1 MACLVVA
8 YVFIVISVTH
18 VHYFSSSSS
27 SSQQYHQN
35 TTTTADVVALNAEMQ
50 ALKQKVIGA
59 QADSIAKSK
68 QEQEQQQDQQQKSLR
83 QHQDEKKKLLLEQ
96 QQENQLQQQLQH
108 QIAEAVTN
116 NNKKKERDPLLAQAA
131 WSDPYSGPIRKHHL
145 ENQFGHGVDPEH
157 VLGLSDAEEAVVARA
172 AQALNR
178 RHHDVPVDQHPTPD
192 YILSAYLEPSN
203 IDSDWHV
210 VPLPRRETSTAQR
223 ALLEKRTYSRLHSCS
238 KLTQQFPT
246 DDADGAPTV
255 DDAFLPWIHDVFPT
269 ADGQYIQVVAQNKR
283 RCKTGRKEQDIMMFQ
298 QPQAALFQHVPVQR
312 IVVSKHVGNTSTTGK
327 NTTTTRYKLTT
338 HDQADAD
345 GMATRYICRFKGPNM
360 QQNEMIETLSEFN
373 FDYDWTNFRK
383 RYRGFLKEDGG
394 IKAIH
399 SSQLIFK
406 CPVPASLQ
414 EAIRTGT
421 TVQNDWATIFMDI
434 IPIRTPPRYG
444 QPLQFLQPRYKS
456 FETTNETQRFDPMKA
471 WGDDYIIP
479 LIEDSGR
486 WENIPI
492 CLPSLLQ
499 YENQTVSDL
508 PTVIPAPPRQVKH
521 RLVSCIWASAGYATR
536 GNRFAINDGQR
547 RLMEWLSHNI
557 AIGFDHFYLYDN
569 SGAFR
574 NDTSLKPVAD
584 LFPNHVTYVPWPSQI
599 CNNNPNNVDSVGERS
614 SQYAAES
621 SCRLRFGPH
630 VDWIGQFD
638 IDEYLIPMGNY
649 TNALQLLDKL
659 EQEDTRIISLKSWR
673 AWPRWD
679 YIQHPVEKIA
689 DKNVCWHT
697 DPCFSLKIP
706 LSTTMLQ
713 AYNCD
718 RQPPGQKKDKMP
730 AEKQIYRADYVTHH
744 FVHYAAVTALSE
756 MNETEYVKEGFR
768 WKSRAFPDP
777 RQRFGDENHEALMVH
792 TKAVAVQD
800 TAGWERICHVD
811 HLKLPKDQQ
820 ETCRL
825 GMPWP
830 EPWPDNPDT
839 AQITGTVEGK
849 AYNCYVNNKVET
861 ILVPKLEREM
871 AKRTPFFRD
880 KIYPSS

>member
-1 MACLVVA
+1 MACLVTA
-8 YVFIVISVTH
+8 YVFIVISVTQIH
-18 VHYFSSSSS
+18 FFQQSNQEKEHHSSSN
-27 SSQQYHQN
+27 N
-35 TTTTADVVALNAEMQ
+35 TEASNVLNSEMQ
-50 ALKQKVIGA
+50 ALKEKVASG
-59 QADSIAKSK
+59 QAVESK
-68 QEQEQQQDQQQKSLR
+68 QQQQQEQKSLR
-83 QHQDEKKKLLLEQ
+83 QHQDEKKLQ
-96 QQENQLQQQLQH
+96 QLQQLQLQ
-108 QIAEAVTN
+108 EKNDAVVVV
-116 NNKKKERDPLLAQAA
+116 KQRDPIKTAAA

-157 VLGLSDAEEAVVARA
+157 VLGLSDEQEALAARA

-178 RHHDVPVDQHPTPD
+178 QHFDIPIQQHPTPD
-192 YILSAYLEPSN
+192 YILTAYLEPSN

-210 VPLPRRETSTAQR
+210 LPLPRRETSTAKRQ
-223 ALLEKRTYSRLHSCS
+223 LLQKRTYSRLHSCS
-238 KLTQQFPT
+238 KLTQQWPT
-246 DDADGAPTV
+246 DDIGDGGDAPTV

-269 ADGQYIQVVAQNKR
+269 ADGAYIQVVAQNKR
-283 RCKTGRKEQDIMMFQ
+283 RCKTGRHEQDIMMFQ
-298 QPQAALFQHVPVQR
+298 QPQAALFQHVPVKR
-312 IVVSKHVGNTSTTGK
+312 VKNVSSTADGDNK
-327 NTTTTRYKLTT
+327 NSTTTRYQLTT
-338 HDQADAD
+338 HDQADPD
-345 GMATRYICRFKGPNM
+345 GIATRYICRFKSPNYM
-360 QQNEMIETLSEFN
+360 KPHETIETLSEFN
-373 FDYDWTNFRK
+373 FDYDWTNYRK

-399 SSQLIFK
+399 SSQLVFK
-406 CPVPASLQ
+406 CPVPEQLQ
-414 EAIRTGT
+414 DDIRTGAA
-421 TVQNDWATIFMDI
+421 VRNDWATIFLDI
-434 IPIRTPPRYG
+434 VPIRTPPRYG

-456 FETTNETQRFDPMKA
+456 FETTNVSQRFDPIKA

-492 CLPSLLQ
+492 CKPSLLQ
-499 YENQTVSDL
+499 YENQTAADL
-508 PTVIPAPPRQVKH
+508 PAIPQPRQVKH

-574 NDTSLKPVAD
+574 NDTSLKPVVD
-584 LFPNHVTYVPWPSQI
+584 LFPDHVTYVPWPSQI

-679 YIQHPVEKIA
+679 YIQHPVEKIN
-689 DKNVCWHT
+689 DKSVCWHT

-730 AEKQIYRADYVTHH
+730 AEKQIYRADYVTSH

-756 MNETEYVKEGFR
+756 MNETEYVKQGFR

-777 RQRFGDENHEALMVH
+777 RQRFGDENQEALMVH

-800 TAGWERICHVD
+800 TAGWERACHVD
-811 HLKLPKDQQ
+811 HLKLPRDQQ

-830 EPWPDNPDT
+830 EPWPDNPAT
-839 AQITGTVEGK
+839 AKVKGTPEGK

-871 AKRTPFFRD
+871 AKRTPFFQN
-880 KIYPSS
+880 KIYPASTS